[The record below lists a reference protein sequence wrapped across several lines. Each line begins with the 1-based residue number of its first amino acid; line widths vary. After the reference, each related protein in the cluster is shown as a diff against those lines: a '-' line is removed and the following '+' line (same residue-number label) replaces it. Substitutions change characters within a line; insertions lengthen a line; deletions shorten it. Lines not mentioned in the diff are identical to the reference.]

1 MKKFKL
7 ILLLFFFLNLRGYA
21 DELKIVTT
29 TTFIKDLVKNIVGEK
44 YEVISIMPVGG
55 DPHIYDAVPQ
65 DAKLI
70 ADADIIFR
78 NGLYLEGWLD
88 KLIYNSGTKAKIIT
102 VTDGVETIV
111 STEYHGAPDPH
122 AWMDVNN
129 AKIYV
134 KNIAKTLTAILPEE
148 EKNFNANLSA
158 YLEKLEELD
167 RFVLEQIK
175 LIPESKRIMI
185 TSHDAFRYYGNRYGL
200 RVESALGTST
210 DADVQIKD
218 INNLIKVIKE
228 NQLPAIFIES
238 TINPKLLQQLSSD
251 LGISIGGKLFA
262 DSLGDEESGADTYIK
277 MIRQNTKTLVAGLTG
292 NFSEAEQKESF
303 LVFLI
308 IVISL
313 FTLAFV
319 IVAFRLLKRKT
330 ISVTEQ
336 SAVEIKGLT
345 VSYGR
350 KTILTN
356 LYLHLLPGKLYGLI
370 GPNGAGK
377 STLVK
382 AILDLIPI
390 ESGQITFDGNSI
402 SRYKNLITY
411 IPQKENIDWNFPAT
425 VKDIVL
431 LGRYPHKKVFDK
443 FTKKDYAATD
453 HAMEKVGIKELENK
467 QIGEL
472 SGGQQQR
479 VFLARALCQDATIYL
494 LDEPFVGVDITTEE
508 KMIDI
513 LKQLA
518 TEGKTILVIH
528 HDLSKV
534 EDYFKM
540 LIMLNQRIVALGP
553 TAEIFTTENIKKT
566 YSSRQTLLE
575 ETEEYLYK

>member
-1 MKKFKL
+1 MKK
-7 ILLLFFFLNLRGYA
+7 INFFLTLIFLLNVKSFA
-21 DELKIVTT
+21 NDVKIVAT
-29 TTFIKDLVKNIVGEK
+29 TTFIKDLVENITGKRYKV
-44 YEVISIMPVGG
+44 VSIMPVGG

-65 DAKLI
+65 DAKTI

-88 KLIYNSGTKAKIIT
+88 KLIYNSGTKAEIVT
-102 VTDGVETIV
+102 VSNGVETII
-111 STEYHGAPDPH
+111 SEDYHDAPDPH
-122 AWMDVNN
+122 AWMDVSY

-134 KNIAKTLTAILPEE
+134 YNITRA
-148 EKNFNANLSA
+148 LSA
-158 YLEKLEELD
+158 LIPENAEYFSYNLNNYLTQLEELD
-167 RFVLEQIK
+167 KYVFEQIK
-175 LIPESKRIMI
+175 LIPEDKRIMI

-218 INNLIKVIKE
+218 INNLIRVIKE
-228 NQLPAIFIES
+228 NNLPSIFIES

-277 MIRQNTKTLVAGLTG
+277 MITHNTETLVAGLTG
-292 NFSEAEQKESF
+292 KTIVAEDKESF
-303 LVFLI
+303 LGFIITVLLLFL
-308 IVISL
+308 
-313 FTLAFV
+313 
-319 IVAFRLLKRKT
+319 VAFAVVSFKLIKRKT
-330 ISVTEQ
+330 ISAREN
-336 SAVEIKGLT
+336 AAIEIKGLT

-350 KTILTN
+350 KTVLTN
-356 LYLHLLPGKLYGLI
+356 LYLQLLPGKLYGLI

-377 STLVK
+377 STLIK

-390 ESGQITFDGNSI
+390 ESGLIEYDGNVI
-402 SRYKNLITY
+402 SQYKNLIAY
-411 IPQKENIDWNFPAT
+411 IQQKEDIDWNFPAT

-431 LGRYPHKKVFDK
+431 LGRYPHKKVFENL
-443 FTKKDYAATD
+443 TKNDFEAAD
-453 HAMEKVGIKELENK
+453 LAMEKVGIKDLENK

-479 VFLARALCQDATIYL
+479 VFLARALCQEAAVYL
-494 LDEPFVGVDITTEE
+494 FDEPFVGVDITTEE

-518 TEGKTILVIH
+518 AEGKTILVIH

-534 EDYFKM
+534 EDYFEM
-540 LIMLNQRIVALGP
+540 LIMLNQRVVAMGHIS
-553 TAEIFTTENIKKT
+553 EVFTTENIKNT

-575 ETEEYLYK
+575 ETEEFIYK